1 MTEEKAEPLGEIE
14 IGLSVE
20 QATAIVREFDALWQ
34 HSNIH
39 GKKKVKQLWGLRNQ
53 LTKEV
58 GITDPSGVRVVMN
71 GRVWNSEEAECSR
84 ESEQF

>member
-39 GKKKVKQLWGLRNQ
+39 GKKKMKQL
-53 LTKEV
+53 
-58 GITDPSGVRVVMN
+58 
-71 GRVWNSEEAECSR
+71 
-84 ESEQF
+84 

>member
-53 LTKEV
+53 EV
-58 GITDPSGVRVVMN
+58 GITIPPSMQTVLTGHGSVQLKKKLCHV
-71 GRVWNSEEAECSR
+71 A
-84 ESEQF
+84 FKL